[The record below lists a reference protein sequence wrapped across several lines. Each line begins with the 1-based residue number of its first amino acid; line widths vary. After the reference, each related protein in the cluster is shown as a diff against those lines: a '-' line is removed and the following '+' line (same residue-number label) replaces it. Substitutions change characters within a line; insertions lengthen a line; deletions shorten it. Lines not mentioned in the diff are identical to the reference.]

1 MIGASMLWIGWF
13 GFNSGL
19 SGDQANAGYV
29 IFSTQVA
36 AAGASIAWVLF
47 ETIRTGKPTLVGAA
61 TGAVAGLVAITPAVG
76 VVSVPGAL
84 ILGLIAGVLPQVAIP
99 LIKTTFKIDDAL
111 DVFAVHGVAGITGT
125 LLLPFLA
132 FIGTNGDA
140 ALISEVGVMKQFIT
154 QLWSVVF
161 SAAYVAVVTFVI
173 AIVCRALV
181 GMRAEDE
188 AVSDG
193 LDLASHGERAYD
205 LT

>member
-1 MIGASMLWIGWF
+1 
-13 GFNSGL
+13 
-19 SGDQANAGYV
+19 
-29 IFSTQVA
+29 
-36 AAGASIAWVLF
+36 
-47 ETIRTGKPTLVGAA
+47 
-61 TGAVAGLVAITPAVG
+61 
-76 VVSVPGAL
+76 
-84 ILGLIAGVLPQVAIP
+84 
-99 LIKTTFKIDDAL
+99 
-111 DVFAVHGVAGITGT
+111 
-125 LLLPFLA
+125 
-132 FIGTNGDA
+132 NGDA